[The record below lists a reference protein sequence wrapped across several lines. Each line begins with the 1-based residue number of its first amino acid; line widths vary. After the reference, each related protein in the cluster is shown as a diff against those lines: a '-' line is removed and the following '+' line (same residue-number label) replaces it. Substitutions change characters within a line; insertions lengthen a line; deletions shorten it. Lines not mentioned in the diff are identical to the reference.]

1 MCQHDP
7 HHALFDDGVRHFLHS
22 LLLLRAGSGSG
33 FGSKVLAHVMLWLKF
48 FGHRLPAQTGSGWFG
63 LGHSKTMAL
72 GPNFRSGF
80 GPNQP
85 YFCSL
90 RSIIEFCTQQKVPA
104 DNSKLLLKLLLVKAD
119 NSRQEGGIGE
129 GGYYFTLM

>member
-48 FGHRLPAQTGSGWFG
+48 FGHRQPAQTIAFG
-63 LGHSKTMAL
+63 QILL
-72 GPNFRSGF
+72 IYYQFF
-80 GPNQP
+80 G
-85 YFCSL
+85 
-90 RSIIEFCTQQKVPA
+90 
-104 DNSKLLLKLLLVKAD
+104 
-119 NSRQEGGIGE
+119 
-129 GGYYFTLM
+129 